1 MYGRRYDG
9 LAVVVD
15 VLESSKEQRFGV
27 SNCRETRMLAF
38 HVTFEDFVNFE
49 NSRLPTSSH
58 LSLLAMIVYHSLTTL
73 HPTNLLDRCLLCQDI
88 NAVLLCMASLGITH
102 HHFLALGGF

>member
-15 VLESSKEQRFGV
+15 ICSSDHGDDVVESSKEQGFGV

-49 NSRLPTSSH
+49 NSCLPTSSH
-58 LSLLAMIVYHSLTTL
+58 LSLLAMIVYHSLPTL
-73 HPTNLLDRCLLCQDI
+73 HPTNLLD
-88 NAVLLCMASLGITH
+88 
-102 HHFLALGGF
+102 